1 MKKHLDKEEAIWYN
15 KWVAS
20 KASEKK
26 ETKNFQKSLTKS
38 QRCDKIVKLLE
49 GSGQETT
56 KTGPWKLNNIVSNE
70 NEPILVNSR
79 VLVILEKMTL
89 AYSSNTS

>member
-1 MKKHLDKEEAIWYN
+1 MTKRKRYDIINKSLLRQAKRKKQKTF
-15 KWVAS
+15 K
-20 KASEKK
+20 
-26 ETKNFQKSLTKS
+26 KSLTKS

-56 KTGPWKLNNIVSNE
+56 KTGPGKLNNIVSNE